1 MNIKFEGG
9 QSRIGKT
16 IEQGLPLYIE
26 NSPLFSLSR
35 VSTPLLILHNDQD
48 GAVPWYQ
55 GIELY
60 IGMRRLNKEAYMFNY
75 NGEPHGIQGR
85 ANQKDWASRMQTFFD
100 VKLKGQPEPEWMKKG
115 IAAKDKG
122 KDQVAPAIRP

>member
-1 MNIKFEGG
+1 MFETG
-9 QSRIGKT
+9 QSRIGKS
-16 IEQGLPLYIE
+16 IWEGLPLYIE
-26 NSPLFSLSR
+26 NSPLFGLQR
-35 VSTPLLILHNDQD
+35 VKTPLLILHNDQD

-85 ANQKDWASRMQTFFD
+85 ANQKDWANRMQTFFD
-100 VKLKGQPEPEWMKKG
+100 VKLKGAPESEWMKKG
-115 IAAKDKG
+115 ICAKDKG
-122 KDQVAPAIRP
+122 KDVQATKITP